1 MHRLKTHLQLPAPND
16 DCTHSGLS
24 NSAFNSEK
32 LGSAG
37 CDGVGELGVGG
48 IETDGAWDEPPPPPP
63 PQEEII
69 RSKGIT
75 M

>member
-1 MHRLKTHLQLPAPND
+1 
-16 DCTHSGLS
+16 
-24 NSAFNSEK
+24 
-32 LGSAG
+32 
-37 CDGVGELGVGG
+37 DGVGELGVGG

-63 PQEEII
+63 PPQDEMI